1 MDRRL
6 ELQTILENI
15 LGSRNVYFQPPSN
28 TKLSYP
34 CIIYTRSDIESRY
47 ADNTKYNTR
56 VRYSLTLIGRSPESE
71 LVEELL
77 KLPYC
82 SYDRFYTADTL
93 NHDTFTLYY

>member
-6 ELQTILENI
+6 ELQTILESI
-15 LGSRNVYFQPPSN
+15 LGSRNVYFQPPS
-28 TKLSYP
+28 TIKLSYP
-34 CIIYTRSDIESRY
+34 CIIYERSYIDSKY
-47 ADNTKYNTR
+47 ANNAKYNTR
-56 VRYSLTLIGRSPESE
+56 VRYSLTLIGRSPESTI
-71 LVEELL
+71 VEELL